1 MVREAP
7 RTAAWGQPGG
17 SEHMDLP
24 WKVDACLQATS
35 QATVVRLVA
44 GGQWSVLGIESG
56 PCGAPPRGGAAYIP
70 PPSGAIFYSTLP
82 DPLIQQ
88 PGLQS
93 PRPLGQSSQVGSS
106 ALLCDFCQGSCFFT
120 LLNCHS
126 D

>member
-70 PPSGAIFYSTLP
+70 PPQWGNFLFHT
-82 DPLIQQ
+82 
-88 PGLQS
+88 
-93 PRPLGQSSQVGSS
+93 PRPTHSTAGPPEPTAAGPELPGRILST
-106 ALLCDFCQGSCFFT
+106 AL
-120 LLNCHS
+120 
-126 D
+126 